1 MTIKEKKFVTGRVIQ
16 NTQDKTISV
25 LVERKVKHPVLGKF
39 ISKSKKYQVHNES
52 GTFNI
57 GDEVKIR
64 ECRPFSKR
72 KSWICS
78 RIGVDNKK
86 KAM

>member
-1 MTIKEKKFVTGRVIQ
+1 MTKKDKKFVTGRVIQ
-16 NTQDKTISV
+16 NTQNKTISV

-52 GTFNI
+52 GAYKI
-57 GDEVKIR
+57 GDVVTIR

-72 KSWICS
+72 KSWSI
-78 RIGVDNKK
+78 VE
-86 KAM
+86 

>member
-1 MTIKEKKFVTGRVIQ
+1 MTIKEKKLVIGRVIQ

-52 GTFNI
+52 GVFKI

-72 KSWICS
+72 NDPSIQNGS
-78 RIGVDNKK
+78 N
-86 KAM
+86 

>member
-1 MTIKEKKFVTGRVIQ
+1 LTIKEKKFKTGRVIQ

-52 GTFNI
+52 RVFNI

-72 KSWICS
+72 KSWT
-78 RIGVDNKK
+78 VVE
-86 KAM
+86 

>member
-16 NTQDKTISV
+16 NSQDKTISV

-52 GTFNI
+52 GIVNI
-57 GDEVKIR
+57 GDQVKIR

-72 KSWICS
+72 KSWIL
-78 RIGVDNKK
+78 VE
-86 KAM
+86 

>member
-1 MTIKEKKFVTGRVIQ
+1 MTTKEKKFVTGRVIQ

-72 KSWICS
+72 KSW
-78 RIGVDNKK
+78 VVVE
-86 KAM
+86 

>member
-39 ISKSKKYQVHNES
+39 ISKSKKYQVHNEA
-52 GTFNI
+52 GCFNI
-57 GDEVKIR
+57 GDKVKIR
-64 ECRPFSKR
+64 ECRPFSKER
-72 KSWICS
+72 V
-78 RIGVDNKK
+78 GL
-86 KAM
+86 

>member
-52 GTFNI
+52 GCLILGMRLRYESVGHFQKERV
-57 GDEVKIR
+57 G
-64 ECRPFSKR
+64 S
-72 KSWICS
+72 
-78 RIGVDNKK
+78 
-86 KAM
+86 

>member
-1 MTIKEKKFVTGRVIQ
+1 LTIKEKKFVTGRVLK
-16 NTQDKTISV
+16 NAQDKTISV

-52 GTFNI
+52 GVFNI
-57 GDEVKIR
+57 GDEVKIK

-72 KSWICS
+72 KSW
-78 RIGVDNKK
+78 VVVE
-86 KAM
+86 

>member
-16 NTQDKTISV
+16 NTQNKTISV

-52 GTFNI
+52 RTVNI

-72 KSWICS
+72 KSWIL
-78 RIGVDNKK
+78 VE
-86 KAM
+86 

>member
-1 MTIKEKKFVTGRVIQ
+1 MTIKGKKFVTGRVIQ

-52 GTFNI
+52 GIFNI
-57 GDEVKIR
+57 GDEVKIQ

-72 KSWICS
+72 KSWI
-78 RIGVDNKK
+78 VVE
-86 KAM
+86 

>member
-16 NTQDKTISV
+16 NTQEKTISV

-39 ISKSKKYQVHNES
+39 ISKSKKYQVHNE
-52 GTFNI
+52 GGAFNI
-57 GDEVKIR
+57 GDEVKIK

-72 KSWICS
+72 KSWVV
-78 RIGVDNKK
+78 VD
-86 KAM
+86 

>member
-1 MTIKEKKFVTGRVIQ
+1 MIIKEKKFVTGRFIQ

-52 GTFNI
+52 GVFKI

-72 KSWICS
+72 KSWIL
-78 RIGVDNKK
+78 VE
-86 KAM
+86 

>member
-16 NTQDKTISV
+16 NSQDKTISV

-39 ISKSKKYQVHNES
+39 ISKSKKYQVHNEN
-52 GTFNI
+52 GTVSI
-57 GDEVKIR
+57 GDKVKIR

-72 KSWICS
+72 KSWIL
-78 RIGVDNKK
+78 VE
-86 KAM
+86 

>member
-1 MTIKEKKFVTGRVIQ
+1 MSIKEKKFVTGRVIQ

-52 GTFNI
+52 GSFNI
-57 GDEVKIR
+57 GDMVKIR
-64 ECRPFSKR
+64 ECRPISKL
-72 KSWICS
+72 KSWIV
-78 RIGVDNKK
+78 VD
-86 KAM
+86 

>member
-1 MTIKEKKFVTGRVIQ
+1 MTIKEKKFVTGRVLK
-16 NTQDKTISV
+16 NAQDKTISV

-52 GTFNI
+52 GVFNI
-57 GDEVKIR
+57 GDEVKIK

-72 KSWICS
+72 KSWVVIE
-78 RIGVDNKK
+78 
-86 KAM
+86 

>member
-25 LVERKVKHPVLGKF
+25 LVERKIKHPVLGKF
-39 ISKSKKYQVHNES
+39 ISRSKKYQVHNES
-52 GTFNI
+52 GMFNI
-57 GDEVKIR
+57 GDVVKIR

-72 KSWICS
+72 KSW
-78 RIGVDNKK
+78 VVVE
-86 KAM
+86 

>member
-1 MTIKEKKFVTGRVIQ
+1 MSINEKKFVTGRVIQ

-52 GTFNI
+52 GSFNI
-57 GDEVKIR
+57 GDKVKIR
-64 ECRPFSKR
+64 ECRPISKR
-72 KSWICS
+72 KSWI
-78 RIGVDNKK
+78 VAD
-86 KAM
+86 

>member
-1 MTIKEKKFVTGRVIQ
+1 MAIKEKKFVTGRVTQ

-39 ISKSKKYQVHNES
+39 ISKSKKYQVHNE
-52 GTFNI
+52 GGMFKI
-57 GDEVKIR
+57 GDVVKIR

-72 KSWICS
+72 KSWS
-78 RIGVDNKK
+78 VVD
-86 KAM
+86 

>member
-1 MTIKEKKFVTGRVIQ
+1 M
-16 NTQDKTISV
+16 
-25 LVERKVKHPVLGKF
+25 LGKF

-52 GTFNI
+52 GVFNI

-78 RIGVDNKK
+78 RIVVDNKK

>member
-1 MTIKEKKFVTGRVIQ
+1 MTNKEKKFVTGRVIK

-39 ISKSKKYQVHNES
+39 ISKSKKYQVHKES
-52 GTFNI
+52 GTVSI

-72 KSWICS
+72 KSWIL
-78 RIGVDNKK
+78 VE
-86 KAM
+86 

>member
-1 MTIKEKKFVTGRVIQ
+1 MAIKEKKFVTGRVIQ
-16 NTQDKTISV
+16 NTKSKTISV

-52 GTFNI
+52 GVFKI

-72 KSWICS
+72 KSWIL
-78 RIGVDNKK
+78 VE
-86 KAM
+86 

>member
-1 MTIKEKKFVTGRVIQ
+1 MDIKEKKFVIGRVIQ
-16 NTQDKTISV
+16 NTQAKTISV

-52 GTFNI
+52 AVFNI

-72 KSWICS
+72 KSWS
-78 RIGVDNKK
+78 VVE
-86 KAM
+86 

>member
-1 MTIKEKKFVTGRVIQ
+1 MSIKEKKFVTGRVIQ
-16 NTQDKTISV
+16 NSQNKTISV

-52 GTFNI
+52 GVFKI

-72 KSWICS
+72 KSWS
-78 RIGVDNKK
+78 VVD
-86 KAM
+86 

>member
-25 LVERKVKHPVLGKF
+25 LVERKIKHPVLGKF
-39 ISKSKKYQVHNES
+39 IPRSKKYQVHNES
-52 GTFNI
+52 GVFNI
-57 GDEVKIR
+57 GDKVKIR

-72 KSWICS
+72 KSW
-78 RIGVDNKK
+78 VVVE
-86 KAM
+86 

>member
-1 MTIKEKKFVTGRVIQ
+1 MAIKEKKFVTGRVTQ

-39 ISKSKKYQVHNES
+39 ISKAKKYQVHNES
-52 GTFNI
+52 GVFNI

-72 KSWICS
+72 KTW
-78 RIGVDNKK
+78 VVVE
-86 KAM
+86 